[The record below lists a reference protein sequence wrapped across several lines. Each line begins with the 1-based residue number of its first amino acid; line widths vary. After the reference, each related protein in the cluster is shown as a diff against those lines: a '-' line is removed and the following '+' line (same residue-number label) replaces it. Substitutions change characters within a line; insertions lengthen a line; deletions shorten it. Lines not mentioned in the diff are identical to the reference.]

1 MYSAVSISF
10 FLGGSA
16 GTGSVCR
23 RISFLMRQGVS
34 YRAAKKEG
42 TTMNMGGDVFGGK
55 SLKDVV
61 SLMLANVSA

>member
-1 MYSAVSISF
+1 M
-10 FLGGSA
+10 
-16 GTGSVCR
+16 CR
-23 RISFLMRQGVS
+23 RTSFLMRQGVS

-61 SLMLANVSA
+61 LLMLANVST